1 MILVV
6 LISVVSHPKILLV
19 TTSTPIPQSHGRP
32 YSQQDW
38 QAGYRSLYNE
48 FDYWIDDVEGEIPAD
63 LTGTLF
69 RNGPGL
75 LDVGG
80 TRIHHPFDG
89 DGMICAIAFKDGKAH
104 FRNRYV
110 RTEGYCAEQAAET
123 ILYRGVFGTQKPGG
137 VLANA
142 FDFRLKNIAN
152 TNVIYWGDR
161 LLALWEAAKPH
172 RLSPYTLETVGVDHL
187 DGVLEEGDSFAA
199 HPWVDPQCAFTDG
212 EPCLVNFAVQPGL
225 STQISLF
232 EFYSDGKLRR
242 RYAHNVPGFAFIHDF
257 AITPNYAIFF
267 QNPVAFNP
275 LPFALGLR
283 GPGECITFQPEKPTR
298 VIVVPRQ
305 PSGEAVHLETEC
317 GFVFHHANAF
327 EKDGK
332 VYVDSVSYKGFPEVE
347 PDSDFRQVDF
357 DRVPE
362 GQLWRFE
369 LDLGQKT
376 VARSLL
382 ESRCCEFP
390 QVNPCRAGRP
400 YRYAYLGA
408 AEQPRGNAPL
418 QSILKADLETGD
430 RHRWSAAPQGFV
442 GEPVFV
448 PRPDGAAEDDG
459 WVMAMVFNAS
469 HGCSELVV
477 LDGQNLEAIAT
488 LRLKHHVP
496 YGLHGNFV
504 SEYFGPAS

>member
-1 MILVV
+1 MT
-6 LISVVSHPKILLV
+6 P
-19 TTSTPIPQSHGRP
+19 STPLTETHGRP

-38 QAGYRSLYNE
+38 QEGYRSLYNE
-48 FDYWIDDVEGEIPAD
+48 FDYWIDEIAGEIPAA

-80 TRIHHPFDG
+80 DRIHHPFDG

-110 RTEGYCAEQAAET
+110 RTEGYCAEQAAEA

-152 TNVIYWGDR
+152 TNIIYWGNK
-161 LLALWEAAKPH
+161 LLALWEADKPH
-172 RLSPYTLETVGVDHL
+172 RLNPHTLETIGIDVL
-187 DGVLEEGDSFAA
+187 DGVLDEGDSFAA
-199 HPWVDPQCAFTDG
+199 HPWIDPECQFTDG
-212 EPCLVNFAVQPGL
+212 EPCLVNFSIQPGL
-225 STQISLF
+225 STKINLF
-232 EFYSDGKLRR
+232 EFYPSGKLRR
-242 RYAHNVPGFAFIHDF
+242 RYSHNVPGFAFIHDF

-275 LPFALGLR
+275 VPFALGLR
-283 GPGECITFQPEKPTR
+283 GPGECIKFQPEKPTR
-298 VIVVPRQ
+298 VIIVPRQ
-305 PSGEAVHLETEC
+305 PSGEAVSLDAQC
-317 GFVFHHANAF
+317 CFVLHHANAF
-327 EKDGK
+327 ESEGK
-332 VYVDSVSYKGFPEVE
+332 IYVDSVSYEGFPEVE
-347 PDSDFRQVDF
+347 PDSDFRQVNF
-357 DRVPE
+357 DQVPA

-369 LDLGQKT
+369 IDLNQKT

-390 QVNPCRAGRP
+390 WVNPHRAGRP

-408 AEQPRGNAPL
+408 AQQPSGNAPL
-418 QSILKADLETGD
+418 QCILKADLETGD
-430 RHRWSAAPQGFV
+430 RQLWSAAPQGFV

-448 PRPDGAAEDDG
+448 PRPGATAEDDG
-459 WVMAMVFNAS
+459 WVMTMVFNA
-469 HGCSELVV
+469 GQGRSELVI
-477 LDGQNLEAIAT
+477 LDAQSMEQGAIAT
-488 LRLKHHVP
+488 LQLKHHVP

-504 SEYFGPAS
+504 AQYFGPDEPRP